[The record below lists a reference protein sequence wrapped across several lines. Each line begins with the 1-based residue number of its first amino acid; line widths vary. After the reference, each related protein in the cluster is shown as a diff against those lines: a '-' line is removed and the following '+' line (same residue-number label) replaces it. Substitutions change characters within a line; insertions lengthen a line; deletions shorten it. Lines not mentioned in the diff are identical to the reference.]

1 MAEEMNNIT
10 EQLQKELAQRQKA
23 LEEAQ
28 AALESTKQA
37 IKENAKKLV
46 KAVEEVRSGKD
57 LDKNWKA
64 DIEADYNE
72 RNKK

>member
-1 MAEEMNNIT
+1 MLFRSNYDTLN
-10 EQLQKELAQRQKA
+10 
-23 LEEAQ
+23 
-28 AALESTKQA
+28 
-37 IKENAKKLV
+37 
-46 KAVEEVRSGKD
+46 KAVEEVRSGKE

>member
-46 KAVEEVRSGKD
+46 KAVEEVRLTD
-57 LDKNWKA
+57 QQ
-64 DIEADYNE
+64 EARIAKMNALRE
-72 RNKK
+72 